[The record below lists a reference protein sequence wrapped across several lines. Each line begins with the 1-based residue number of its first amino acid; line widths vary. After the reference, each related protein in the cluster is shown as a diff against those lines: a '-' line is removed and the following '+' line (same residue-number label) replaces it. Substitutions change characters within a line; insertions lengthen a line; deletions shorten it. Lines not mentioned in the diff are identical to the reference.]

1 MEDPRIT
8 HNRRV
13 PLWFHLTISASAGI
27 EIVACRAKLNF
38 AQIAALRKAG

>member
-8 HNRRV
+8 HNRRL
-13 PLWFHLTISASAGI
+13 PLWFHLTASAGI
-27 EIVACRAKLNF
+27 EIVACHAKLNF